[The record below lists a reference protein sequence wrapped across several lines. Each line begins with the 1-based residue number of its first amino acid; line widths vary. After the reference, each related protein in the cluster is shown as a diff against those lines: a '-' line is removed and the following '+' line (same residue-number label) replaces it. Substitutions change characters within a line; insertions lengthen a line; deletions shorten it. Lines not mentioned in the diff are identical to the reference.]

1 MQMSRID
8 LNRMKQRRKDLGLS
22 QDVLAALV
30 HCDEKYIGR
39 IERGERQPAAALE
52 VKIEAALKKK
62 WNENEIVKA
71 ARGEYETIFLD
82 VAATVQESA
91 LSSALKLGSW
101 HDLLEQSEQE
111 RLSLDARC
119 ALPMLELSAL
129 SGTYDQVSIE
139 TGESLG
145 LLTELRYIRGRTLNT
160 RGQDRTKQG
169 QVIVWEGQI
178 TMNEHLPSLGTGV
191 YGYPGR
197 PDCGTHEIQVRED
210 GKLINVCGVN
220 TSHPGQ
226 RPRFALLWRRRTT
239 DVQILS
245 E

>member
-8 LNRMKQRRKDLGLS
+8 LNRMKQRRKDLGLT
-22 QDVLAALV
+22 QAVLAALA

-52 VKIEAALKKK
+52 VIIEAALKKK
-62 WNENEIVKA
+62 WNENETVKA

-82 VAATVQESA
+82 V
-91 LSSALKLGSW
+91 
-101 HDLLEQSEQE
+101 
-111 RLSLDARC
+111 ARC

-220 TSHPGQ
+220 TSHPAQ
-226 RPRFALLWRRRTT
+226 RKHFALLWRRRTP